1 VARAAVAPEDDVP
14 KPFVVSPE
22 NRARALAVV
31 GEKITVL
38 ASKDDTH
45 GYELFFQ
52 DGTRGTGPPPHS
64 HDWDESFFVLNGDIE
79 FGFGGREMLATP
91 GTLVHVPAG
100 TEHWFRF
107 ASDRAQMLS
116 VTGSGSGAAAF
127 FTQVDAD
134 VADGSDLD
142 GLAAV
147 AQKHG
152 LDIAPPGK

>member
-1 VARAAVAPEDDVP
+1 MPRA
-14 KPFVVSPE
+14 FVVSPE
-22 NRARALAVV
+22 QRSRALDVV

-38 ASKDDTH
+38 ASSEDTH

-64 HDWDESFFVLNGDIE
+64 HDWDESFFVLNGDIR
-79 FGFGGREMLATP
+79 FGFDDREMLATP
-91 GTLVHVPAG
+91 GTLVHLPAG
-100 TEHWFRF
+100 TQHWFRF
-107 ASDRAQMLS
+107 ESDRAQMLS

-134 VADGSDLD
+134 VRDGSDLV

-147 AQKHG
+147 ADEHG
-152 LDIAPPGK
+152 VEIAPPDE

>member
-1 VARAAVAPEDDVP
+1 MP
-14 KPFVVSPE
+14 KAFVVPPE
-22 NRARALAVV
+22 NRSRPLNVV

-52 DGTRGTGPPPHS
+52 DGSKGTGPPPHS
-64 HDWDESFFVLNGDIE
+64 HDWDESFFVLKGNIQ
-79 FGFGGREMLATP
+79 FGYDGRELLATP

-107 ASDRAQMLS
+107 ETDRGQMLT
-116 VTGSGSGAAAF
+116 VTGTGSGAAAF

-134 VADGSDLD
+134 VADGSDID
-142 GLAAV
+142 GLVAV
-147 AQKHG
+147 ADKHG
-152 LDIAPPGK
+152 LKVGPPTG

>member
-1 VARAAVAPEDDVP
+1 MP
-14 KPFVVSPE
+14 KPFVVLPE
-22 NRARALAVV
+22 NRSRALDVV

-38 ASKDDTH
+38 ASVDDTH

-52 DGTRGTGPPPHS
+52 DGTKGTGPPPHS
-64 HDWDESFFVLNGDIE
+64 HDWDESFFVLKGDIQ
-79 FGFGGREMLATP
+79 FGFDGLEMLAAP

-107 ASDRAQMLS
+107 ESDEGQMLS
-116 VTGSGSGAAAF
+116 LAGSGSGAAAF

-134 VADGSDLD
+134 VSDGSDLD

-147 AQKHG
+147 AANHR
-152 LDIAPPGK
+152 LNIAPPSK

>member
-1 VARAAVAPEDDVP
+1 MESDMP

-22 NRARALAVV
+22 KRSRALDVV

-38 ASKDDTH
+38 AAKADTQ

-64 HDWDESFFVLNGDIE
+64 HDWDESFFVLNGDIS

-91 GTLVHVPAG
+91 GTLVHIPAG

-107 ASDRAQMLS
+107 ESDRGQMFT

-134 VADGSDLD
+134 VPDGSDID
-142 GLAAV
+142 GLVVV
-147 AQKHG
+147 AKKHG
-152 LDIAPPGK
+152 LKIGA

>member
-1 VARAAVAPEDDVP
+1 MP
-14 KPFVVSPE
+14 KPFVVIPE
-22 NRARALAVV
+22 NRSRALDVV

-38 ASKDDTH
+38 ASKNDTH

-52 DGTRGTGPPPHS
+52 DGVAGTGPPPHS
-64 HDWDESFFVLNGDIE
+64 HDWDESFFVLKGNIH
-79 FGFGGREMLATP
+79 FGFDGREMLAIP

-107 ASDRAQMLS
+107 ESDEGQMLS

-134 VADGSDLD
+134 VADASDID
-142 GLAAV
+142 GLVAV
-147 AQKHG
+147 AAKHR
-152 LDIAPPGK
+152 LNIAAPDK